1 MQAAGCGDYQLQS
14 GGGAEDVESRRA
26 SVARQGVYADVVGAT
41 SAHSV
46 AGEQGSTQAIPNR
59 LVRAGVAIQG
69 AHPALAAGRLVQ
81 SQHRNETEGGLPAP
95 VGMGTACAG
104 TGHARDQT
112 DRVRVAGVGDQEQGS
127 TCRCVER
134 RCTTDHRRASRP
146 ASDLCVY
153 LGEPEGPKA
162 SVLSSE
168 QLRLEGSPAACRSP
182 LPEGA
187 GSACAGRLQASE
199 GARPQ
204 AHVRTSIA
212 GSGGEPG
219 GPSGHPGPQDRP
231 HHDPL
236 QCPGN
241 RKPGRGS
248 EPDSKLTRNS
258 RENRSTVGRV
268 TCKSLKIFGG
278 KGGTRTL
285 DPGIMRKETAEKG
298 T

>member
-1 MQAAGCGDYQLQS
+1 STGRDLRNTATPKIPGSCDEIPDRVCLEEKHRTRCTSAEGPESVCWGYMARLCSQRQLQSVHRHASKSSSKGMQAAGCGDYQLQS

-162 SVLSSE
+162 SVLS
-168 QLRLEGSPAACRSP
+168 
-182 LPEGA
+182 
-187 GSACAGRLQASE
+187 
-199 GARPQ
+199 
-204 AHVRTSIA
+204 
-212 GSGGEPG
+212 
-219 GPSGHPGPQDRP
+219 
-231 HHDPL
+231 
-236 QCPGN
+236 
-241 RKPGRGS
+241 
-248 EPDSKLTRNS
+248 
-258 RENRSTVGRV
+258 
-268 TCKSLKIFGG
+268 
-278 KGGTRTL
+278 
-285 DPGIMRKETAEKG
+285 
-298 T
+298 